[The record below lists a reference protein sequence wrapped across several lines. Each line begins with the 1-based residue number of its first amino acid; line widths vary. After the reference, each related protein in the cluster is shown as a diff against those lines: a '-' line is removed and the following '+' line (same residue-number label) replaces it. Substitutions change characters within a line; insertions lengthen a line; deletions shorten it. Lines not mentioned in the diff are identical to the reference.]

1 MHKIRGGLNVTMK
14 RRLEDQ
20 IIGKIDNQHKK
31 QTKEVHKSKPKPCKP
46 KAKTQVVR
54 Y

>member
-1 MHKIRGGLNVTMK
+1 MTMQ

-20 IIGKIDNQHKK
+20 IIGKIDKQHKK
-31 QTKEVHKSKPKPCKP
+31 QTKEVHKCKQKPRKPKS
-46 KAKTQVVR
+46 KTQVVR

>member
-1 MHKIRGGLNVTMK
+1 MTMQ
-14 RRLEDQ
+14 RRLEDE

-31 QTKEVHKSKPKPCKP
+31 QTKEVHKSKPNLCKP

>member
-1 MHKIRGGLNVTMK
+1 MTMQ

-20 IIGKIDNQHKK
+20 IIGKMDNQHKK
-31 QTKEVHKSKPKPCKP
+31 QTKEVHKSKSNPCKP
-46 KAKTQVVR
+46 KAKTQVAI

>member
-1 MHKIRGGLNVTMK
+1 MQ

-20 IIGKIDNQHKK
+20 IIGKIDNKRK
-31 QTKEVHKSKPKPCKP
+31 DKTKEVHKGKPEPQ
-46 KAKTQVVR
+46 KAKVKTQVAR